1 MIQAS
6 YRNFNAHSNNRG
18 SYSSRHSRRSSPS
31 NSNLKNSSS
40 SSNDFTYK
48 ETNKHQW
55 AKLQSKVKQR
65 LMSENISY
73 IEDDEEVA
81 RRSIPPP
88 PAAFLA
94 PPAFLETAQ
103 DKEERQRQQKIL
115 DETRKKKEDKFEE
128 YRDNFAKDFPKG
140 ISAHY
145 AFLSQS
151 IITDLERTIENIIP
165 PTTNVMIQYRVM
177 KDRLLNKFGP
187 NSQKDAEE
195 TRRKIE
201 SLHGDH
207 RGWDIYLAALD
218 SLVEVLTK
226 TPVRDTSNNPIMQ
239 PVPIRPHLLV
249 PPVTATL
256 AQFVAYANDDANDRQ
271 AWELLHPADKIMNH
285 RPTDAAI
292 KSWVLLA
299 LDTSIYTP
307 YSNLAQRYRQNDH
320 ATKTWADLRMD
331 IDSIITNKSVG
342 TSRDPEIHIRQRD
355 RNPREWRRS
364 PSHFDPS
371 APPAE
376 SRSSQ
381 IPYEPYHH
389 DHRKRSSEQSHS
401 GIPQDVRSA
410 TPTRQASTPTQ
421 AYPCANCAGDHRA
434 TDCDSLKCFTCQ
446 ATFPTAA
453 MRQAHYMSTHRRDS
467 SSKRTRFAPIQN
479 PTRGPHTP
487 PSSPFLSRSV
497 TEMQNPSPYDSGY
510 DSSFSTASGPGQPP
524 SSRGN
529 SDIEDQVDRYIRDQ
543 RVATIVTDPPET
555 THNIPLH
562 PPRMPW
568 NPDHIDISRFIA
580 QAHRTLAHTN
590 GTSPSLTVDSENRG
604 DNDDDIYVDEPTACV
619 TPTNPT
625 APLYTWHDM
634 SHEDPRDP
642 SRHTPYGYT
651 ISDPYN
657 IVRPPRN
664 QTSLPDPSDSDGDD
678 STSTSDSPPPLIA
691 ASSDDEDTSAHDPE
705 LSDDARNAI
714 NRRCAPLQNRN
725 QPPYPYPQRLIA
737 AGHRI
742 FDIRATTHD
751 SDSTPAYPGNSDS
764 SDADTPHYWPE
775 PTNPTPPPSNS
786 PPPVMITDRQLL
798 EWIESQLPW
807 NIFRERI
814 PTLRDTP
821 IELCGPPTLYR
832 DLPNR
837 IHMYEHTYP
846 HADNLD
852 AYKRISDFLRSA
864 SSWSTY
870 LKTLPPLIRR
880 FYLNMPPTH
889 SDYLSYTRTAT
900 TSRLGGYPEQYARNS
915 LHPHSLKRDRTPNSS
930 DSDSGTRSFRHQ
942 SRDHPASVPQQPP
955 TRNTKP
961 AQTRRIAEETAY
973 ERPSDGP
980 RPRFPGED
988 KSTPDLTPHECDDAA
1003 RRRADSIQNWYRVHT
1018 NPIAPHPSN
1027 SLPIATSSSSSS
1039 QLPSHNSDT
1048 KDPAVPHP
1056 DDVDD
1061 YPLDQPPP
1069 NTPPM
1074 PAEQRAL
1081 TAVTRLGGYHS
1092 APQAPAPRPT
1102 LTSILKSHK
1111 ADQISKINR
1120 LPASRESNQQG
1131 PNSANTSNHQTTLH
1145 SAPAP
1150 SRHQFQPIIPN
1161 RPRTVTRPYIPAPRI
1176 HDVDGTP
1183 WCHACTAQLSD
1194 DDLNTPGLRDP
1205 DLPDIRYRLRMDN
1218 DQPPTHSNTHSDL
1231 TRIHRTNAEY
1241 HRQQRESTESHQART
1256 GILPSLQTHTSY
1268 VNTPDASDIEAT
1280 IARFQYQR
1288 YRSRGGRLNRG
1299 THHRDFSYNSP
1310 NTTNMTPG
1318 DPYRRWFH
1326 RTISRSYYSL
1336 GEATNQYEQ
1345 WLNDPDYGP
1354 SPTPHLSPQD
1364 SPPYLPR
1371 ARTSS
1376 PPTPTRDYS
1385 TDHSQQPP
1393 TGHRD
1398 ARAQTIVQDV
1408 HTSPDDP
1415 NAVLDSGAMM
1425 TTAPRRLLMT
1435 TPEWESNIRPAP
1447 PGTSIRYG
1455 NMETEPV
1462 EETSHIGSYPISVV
1476 PNRYRTAL
1484 VCVHD
1489 IVSAGHV
1496 VTFTDHET
1504 IVSDIGSAY
1513 TLRIPRIPDSREW
1526 RVPLHLLQQ
1535 LTDLRANHPL
1545 RHAQAHYGGDSHP
1558 N

>member
-6 YRNFNAHSNNRG
+6 YRKFNAYSNSRD
-18 SYSSRHSRRSSPS
+18 SYSSRHSRRPSSSSS
-31 NSNLKNSSS
+31 NIKNSSS
-40 SSNDFTYK
+40 SSSDFIYK

-88 PAAFLA
+88 PVAFLA
-94 PPAFLETAQ
+94 PPAFLETAP
-103 DKEERQRQQKIL
+103 DKEERLRQQKIL
-115 DETRKKKEDKFEE
+115 DEIRKKKEDKFEE
-128 YRDNFAKDFPKG
+128 YRDNFAKDFAKG

-151 IITDLERTIENIIP
+151 IITVLERTIENITP
-165 PTTNVMIQYRVM
+165 PTNNAMIQYRVM
-177 KDRLLNKFGP
+177 KDCLLNKFGP

-201 SLHGDH
+201 GLHGDH

-239 PVPIRPHLLV
+239 PVPIRPHLPV
-249 PPVTATL
+249 PPATATL
-256 AQFVAYANDDANDRQ
+256 AQFVAYANDDANARQ

-299 LDTSIYTP
+299 LDTSIYAP

-331 IDSIITNKSVG
+331 IDSILTNKSVG
-342 TSRDPEIHIRQRD
+342 TSRDPEIHSRQRD
-355 RNPREWRRS
+355 RTSREWRRS
-364 PSHFDPS
+364 PSHFEPS

-381 IPYEPYHH
+381 IPYDPYHQ
-389 DHRKRSSEQSHS
+389 DYRKRPSEQSHS
-401 GIPQDVRSA
+401 SIPQDVRSA
-410 TPTRQASTPTQ
+410 TPTRQATTPTQ
-421 AYPCANCAGDHRA
+421 AYPCANCGGDHRA

-446 ATFPTAA
+446 GTFPTSAL
-453 MRQAHYMSTHRRDS
+453 RQTHYMSVHRRDP
-467 SSKRTRFAPIQN
+467 SSKRARFAPIQI
-479 PTRGPHTP
+479 PTRGPQTP

-497 TEMQNPSPYDSGY
+497 TEMHNPSPYDSGY

-529 SDIEDQVDRYIRDQ
+529 SDIEDQVDRYILDQ
-543 RVATIVTDPPET
+543 RVATIVINTVEATNNSQSQLPRAPQPPG
-555 THNIPLH
+555 
-562 PPRMPW
+562 
-568 NPDHIDISRFIA
+568 HIAISRFIA
-580 QAHRTLAHTN
+580 HAHRAFARDNEIFPTSTPHSDNHATN
-590 GTSPSLTVDSENRG
+590 DEP
-604 DNDDDIYVDEPTACV
+604 IYVDEQPAHTI
-619 TPTNPT
+619 PDNPT
-625 APLYTWHDM
+625 AQLYTWSDM
-634 SHEDPRDP
+634 YHAVPLDS
-642 SRHTPYGYT
+642 SRHAHYGYT
-651 ISDPYN
+651 ISGPYN
-657 IVRPPRN
+657 IVRQPR
-664 QTSLPDPSDSDGDD
+664 TLFPLPEPTDSDNAD
-678 STSTSDSPPPLIA
+678 STSSSASPPPLID
-691 ASSDDEDTSAHDPE
+691 ASSDEENPSQDPE

-714 NRRCAPLQNRN
+714 TRRYAQLEIRID
-725 QPPYPYPQRLIA
+725 PPHLYPPRPNA
-737 AGHRI
+737 AGHRV
-742 FDIRATTHD
+742 FDIRVATHD
-751 SDSTPAYPGNSDS
+751 SDSTPIYPDTSDS

-775 PTNPTPPPSNS
+775 PTNPTPPLSNS
-786 PPPVMITDRQLL
+786 PPPALINDRQLL
-798 EWIESQLPW
+798 EWIESQMPW
-807 NIFRERI
+807 NLFRYRI
-814 PTLRDTP
+814 PTYRDTP
-821 IELCGPPTLYR
+821 TEFCGPPTLHR
-832 DLPNR
+832 ELPNSTY
-837 IHMYEHTYP
+837 MYEYKYP
-846 HADNLD
+846 SADNLN
-852 AYKRISDFLRSA
+852 ASNRISDFMRSG

-870 LKTLPPLIRR
+870 INTLPPLIRR
-880 FYLNMPPTH
+880 SYLNMPPNH
-889 SDYLSYTRTAT
+889 SDHISYTRPAT
-900 TSRLGGYPEQYARNS
+900 TSSLGGYREQLADNS
-915 LHPHSLKRDRTPNSS
+915 LNSQSLKRDRTSNTS
-930 DSDSGTRSFRHQ
+930 DSDHEIRSFRSQ
-942 SRDHPASVPQQPP
+942 FRDRPASARRQSPMHEP
-955 TRNTKP
+955 RP
-961 AQTRRIAEETAY
+961 AQIRRIAEETAY
-973 ERPSDGP
+973 GQPSP
-980 RPRFPGED
+980 SQRPRFPGED
-988 KSTPDLTPHECDDAA
+988 KSTPDLTPSECDEAA
-1003 RRRADSIQNWYRVHT
+1003 SRRADSIRNWYRVHS
-1018 NPIAPHPSN
+1018 NPIAPHWSN
-1027 SLPIATSSSSSS
+1027 SLPPNTSSSSSS
-1039 QLPSHNSDT
+1039 QLPSQISDV

-1061 YPLDQPPP
+1061 HLPEQSPP
-1069 NTPPM
+1069 NTPPL

-1081 TAVTRLGGYHS
+1081 TAVTRLGGYQS
-1092 APQAPAPRPT
+1092 APPTPAPT
-1102 LTSILKSHK
+1102 QSLSSILKSHR
-1111 ADQISKINR
+1111 ADQISAINR
-1120 LPASRESNQQG
+1120 LSAKQRNANIDNSVIALIRET
-1131 PNSANTSNHQTTLH
+1131 PHH
-1145 SAPAP
+1145 PAPAQT
-1150 SRHQFQPIIPN
+1150 RHQFQPILPN

-1183 WCHACTAQLSD
+1183 WCDACTAQLSD

-1241 HRQQRESTESHQART
+1241 HRQQRESTESQQART
-1256 GILPSLQTHTSY
+1256 GILPSLQTHSNY
-1268 VNTPDASDIEAT
+1268 VNTPDASDIAASIE
-1280 IARFQYQR
+1280 RFQYQR
-1288 YRSRGGRLNRG
+1288 YRSRGGRLPRG
-1299 THHRDFSYNSP
+1299 THRGDFSYNSP
-1310 NTTNMTPG
+1310 NTTTMTPG

-1336 GEATNQYEQ
+1336 GEATTQYEQ
-1345 WLNDPDYGP
+1345 WLNDPEYGP
-1354 SPTPHLSPQD
+1354 SPTPPPPAQN

-1371 ARTSS
+1371 ARPSS
-1376 PPTPTRDYS
+1376 PPTPNRG
-1385 TDHSQQPP
+1385 HSPDNSQHPP
-1393 TGHRD
+1393 QGRRD
-1398 ARAQTIVQDV
+1398 ARVQTIVQDV

-1535 LTDLRANHPL
+1535 LTDLRTAHPL
-1545 RHAQAHYGGDSHP
+1545 RHAQAHHGGDIHP